1 MVKTLFIFSDMEF
14 DEAMGGVSAT
24 DMDMDEEY
32 QSDSDR
38 DSFDSG
44 DYDDEMVDRS
54 VASAV
59 HRRSNLASMTD
70 FEAAKEK
77 FRRAGYELPNIV
89 FWNLRGSGRLHGGGS
104 TPVKMHE
111 TGAAL
116 MSGFSGHLL
125 KLFMDG
131 KFFEAEAAGQ
141 KQQITPYQIMQT
153 ALKQYDSWK
162 VVD

>member
-1 MVKTLFIFSDMEF
+1 MLEVAVGAQVPPEAMVKTLFIFSDMEF
-14 DEAMGGVSAT
+14 DQAVGGSADGS
-24 DMDMDEEY
+24 DMEVDGAPNR
-32 QSDSDR
+32 QSTTS
-38 DSFDSG
+38 
-44 DYDDEMVDRS
+44 
-54 VASAV
+54 
-59 HRRSNLASMTD
+59 TD

-77 FRRAGYELPNIV
+77 FRRAGYELPNLV
-89 FWNLRGSGRLHGGGS
+89 FWNLRGSGRLNRGGS
-104 TPVKMHE
+104 TPVTVHE

-141 KQQITPYQIMQT
+141 KQQITPYQIMRS
-153 ALKQYDSWK
+153 ALERYDKWK